1 MKKQFACLSLVALLF
16 TVAAPH
22 YAGAQTPAEIEAA
35 KKKAAPAAR
44 PAPPPS

>member
-22 YAGAQTPAEIEAA
+22 YAGSYRLKLVTA
-35 KKKAAPAAR
+35 
-44 PAPPPS
+44 